1 MKPELCG
8 KGKPKHIYT
17 LSAGY
22 SFFFLSVG
30 SLSSLKHHKDDV
42 QVIKT
47 GMDCGL
53 SLDKHI
59 EFNIGDEIVCY
70 EEKEVQQTTSWDP
83 GF

>member
-1 MKPELCG
+1 MLVG
-8 KGKPKHIYT
+8 S
-17 LSAGY
+17 LSLMH
-22 SFFFLSVG
+22 FLFVG
-30 SLSSLKHHKDDV
+30 SLSSLRHHKDDV

-59 EFNIGDEIVCY
+59 EFIIGDEIICY